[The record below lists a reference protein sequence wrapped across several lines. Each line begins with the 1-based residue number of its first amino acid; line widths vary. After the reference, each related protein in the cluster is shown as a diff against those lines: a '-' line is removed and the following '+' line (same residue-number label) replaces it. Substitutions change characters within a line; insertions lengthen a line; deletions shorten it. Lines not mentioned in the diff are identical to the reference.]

1 MAKEKKTDEV
11 KAVDEL
17 NDELLEA
24 TEAISDDA
32 TAIDAVEK
40 EVDAIIDE
48 DTKTEVKK
56 AGKHS
61 AKAIREAEAEEAR
74 IAAKDSDL
82 EPAKVIKAP
91 RRQEPNPLH
100 QHGKKYRSVM
110 DKVEAGRVYTLEE
123 ALVLAKDTSTT
134 KFDSSVE
141 MHVGLGVDPRQAD
154 QMVRATVTLPS
165 GTGRTIRI
173 AVLAPEAKHKD
184 ALAAGADRVGEADLL
199 ADIEKNKLDFDL
211 LIATPD
217 MMSKLGKA
225 AKILGPKGLMPN
237 PKSGS
242 VTPDVAA
249 AVKASKG
256 GKVEFRI
263 DKQAIIHMAIG
274 KVSFSQADLL
284 ANAKTVVSAIMNA
297 KPSSTKGTYVK
308 SMSVTS
314 TMGPGIKVDV
324 TQAIALSNKKS

>member
-1 MAKEKKTDEV
+1 
-11 KAVDEL
+11 
-17 NDELLEA
+17 
-24 TEAISDDA
+24 
-32 TAIDAVEK
+32 
-40 EVDAIIDE
+40 
-48 DTKTEVKK
+48 
-56 AGKHS
+56 
-61 AKAIREAEAEEAR
+61 
-74 IAAKDSDL
+74 
-82 EPAKVIKAP
+82 
-91 RRQEPNPLH
+91 
-100 QHGKKYRSVM
+100 M